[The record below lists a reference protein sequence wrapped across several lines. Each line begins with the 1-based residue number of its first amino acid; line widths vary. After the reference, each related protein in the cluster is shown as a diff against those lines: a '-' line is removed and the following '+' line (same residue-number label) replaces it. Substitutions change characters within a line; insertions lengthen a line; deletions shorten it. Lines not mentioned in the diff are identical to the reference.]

1 MSVLGLSGV
10 LSIDEA
16 IRREASLAISAGA
29 GTGKTY
35 QLTERYYYHLTQG
48 LSPLEIVAV
57 TFTERAANELRSRI
71 RERVQQARESRPN
84 TLAEIEAS
92 PISTL
97 HSLAARI
104 CREHPEAAGVP
115 ADFRILD
122 ELDDALW
129 TADQLDLA
137 LDQLPSR
144 FYRLVPYEL
153 AGTALQALLD
163 DPLAAEASL
172 GCSADGWEDLAATE
186 RRAALVELTE
196 NPIWC
201 EAVATLTGSAGATG
215 DLIEIQRRNCVSALL
230 ALADGAFPREPLEAI
245 DRLSIQGG
253 KGASWPA
260 GNLQDVKDAIRDIR
274 KLAQAALK
282 EGLVTLVASGP
293 ADDRLRELL
302 PILRDAF
309 DQVRARLV
317 DAKRRRRVLTF
328 ADLEVHATRALR
340 NPDVRSYYAE
350 RWKAFLV
357 DEFQDTNP
365 VQAAILADL
374 IGPAAIL
381 TIVGDPKQSI
391 YGFRRAD
398 SRVFESFFRKIV
410 ARGGQVVPLNVS
422 HRTHGPLVKAVNGV
436 SAKVLGDR
444 HQDLAAD
451 RKEAPHPGPHLR
463 AYTVVIAG
471 DTAHQDQ
478 RRWVEARHVASLL
491 KHMLD
496 AETLVHERNGDCLR
510 PMAPGDVA
518 ILARAWDTLDRY
530 VDALGALKIPTALA
544 GGGSLLNTREA
555 KDGVALLQF
564 LADPDDDLALA
575 AVLRGPFFAVNDRA
589 LFLFARSLRRGSSW
603 WFKLGETSLSE
614 LIGARVI
621 LDDLVSARRR
631 ELPSALLQLADR
643 RCAYTAVIANL
654 ANARRREADWTGF
667 VALIRSLEQGNGDV
681 FTVSRQ
687 LKRLIESEVDVPRP
701 LLQASDAVTLMTV
714 HGAKGL
720 EWPVVVLPDLARR
733 PPTKQPD
740 VFFDPELGVALK
752 LEVEAG
758 VPVYPMLYTVLQAR
772 ARRREEEEARRLLYV
787 ALTRARDHLILTASD
802 ATGTDLDRLRP
813 GLVNAHIDV
822 DLIPYDPER
831 ARPPEPVDPPLPPE
845 PGRVFVDPIELGLT
859 AIPASGLSEYAVCP
873 KRFHFRFVDAHPGAG
888 EGEAIGRRIGA
899 LTHVALEHD
908 IVTVEDLLRREPDA
922 IPLLAQ
928 EAMELARRYRELSV
942 YAHLRD
948 PLAQREQ
955 RVFLN
960 AGGLGISG
968 TVDQLSESFLVDFK
982 TDAEIRP
989 EQHRFQIWAYAHA
1002 TRRATAHIA
1011 YLRHD
1016 YVHTFDET
1024 SLRAAGEEIP
1034 ALILGIRQ
1042 GQYPAAPSHE
1052 HCHWCPYAP
1061 ICSDRYT
1068 GVPGE
1073 APLGAYQ
1080 S

>member
-1 MSVLGLSGV
+1 MVSAAHFTHWRWLAFALATPVVFWAGERFHRAALLNARHGAATMDTLVSVGTIAAWLWSSVVLFAGLSADVYFEVAGV
-10 LSIDEA
+10 ITTLILLGRFFEAGARRRSGAA
-16 IRREASLAISAGA
+16 IRALLELGAKEA
-29 GTGKTY
+29 
-35 QLTERYYYHLTQG
+35 R
-48 LSPLEIVAV
+48 V
-57 TFTERAANELRSRI
+57 LRD
-71 RERVQQARESRPN
+71 
-84 TLAEIEAS
+84 
-92 PISTL
+92 
-97 HSLAARI
+97 
-104 CREHPEAAGVP
+104 GV
-115 ADFRILD
+115 
-122 ELDDALW
+122 EV
-129 TADQLDLA
+129 
-137 LDQLPSR
+137 
-144 FYRLVPYEL
+144 LVPVD
-153 AGTALQALLD
+153 ALQAGDFFVVRPGEKIATDGVIVEGASAVDQSMLTGESVPVEVAVD
-163 DPLAAEASL
+163 DEVAGATVNTYGRLIVRATRVGSETALAQIA
-172 GCSADGWEDLAATE
+172 
-186 RRAALVELTE
+186 RLVEQAQTGKAPVQRLADRISAVFV
-196 NPIWC
+196 PLVIGI
-201 EAVATLTGSAGATG
+201 AVATLTGSAGATG

-245 DRLSIQGG
+245 DRLAIQGG

-309 DQVRARLV
+309 DQVRARLA

-398 SRVFESFFRKIV
+398 SRVLESFFRKIV

-422 HRTHGPLVKAVNGV
+422 HRTHGPLVKAVNGI

-518 ILARAWDTLDRY
+518 ILARA
-530 VDALGALKIPTALA
+530 
-544 GGGSLLNTREA
+544 
-555 KDGVALLQF
+555 
-564 LADPDDDLALA
+564 

-631 ELPSALLQLADR
+631 ALPSALLQLADR

-752 LEVEAG
+752 LEDEAG
-758 VPVYPMLYTVLQAR
+758 APVYPMLYTVLQAR

-787 ALTRARDHLILTASD
+787 ALTRARDHLIAAVS
-802 ATGTDLDRLRP
+802 
-813 GLVNAHIDV
+813 
-822 DLIPYDPER
+822 
-831 ARPPEPVDPPLPPE
+831 
-845 PGRVFVDPIELGLT
+845 RVSL
-859 AIPASGLSEYAVCP
+859 
-873 KRFHFRFVDAHPGAG
+873 FRKNS
-888 EGEAIGRRIGA
+888 
-899 LTHVALEHD
+899 T
-908 IVTVEDLLRREPDA
+908 
-922 IPLLAQ
+922 Q
-928 EAMELARRYRELSV
+928 
-942 YAHLRD
+942 
-948 PLAQREQ
+948 
-955 RVFLN
+955 
-960 AGGLGISG
+960 
-968 TVDQLSESFLVDFK
+968 
-982 TDAEIRP
+982 
-989 EQHRFQIWAYAHA
+989 
-1002 TRRATAHIA
+1002 
-1011 YLRHD
+1011 
-1016 YVHTFDET
+1016 
-1024 SLRAAGEEIP
+1024 
-1034 ALILGIRQ
+1034 
-1042 GQYPAAPSHE
+1042 PS
-1052 HCHWCPYAP
+1052 
-1061 ICSDRYT
+1061 I
-1068 GVPGE
+1068 
-1073 APLGAYQ
+1073 
-1080 S
+1080 